1 MTRRYALL
9 GLLLL
14 GACAQANVAPLAT
27 PAPGQP
33 AAARLPAPAQIVV
46 ERFALHPSQVTLD
59 GAPLLRAQRAM
70 NGNDSAARRAAAE
83 EAVAGFQT
91 ALVTALRER
100 GFAAVPARA
109 AGSAAGAATPR
120 LLVRGRFS
128 ALEEGNRARR
138 AVVGFGLGAS
148 RVAGTAELAFQ
159 DDAAGPPRAVD
170 SFALDADSG
179 RMPGGVLGAGRGAG
193 MVVAGTAIR
202 GAMGE
207 ARGPQE
213 IGALARGTADRIVA
227 FATAQG
233 WR

>member
-1 MTRRYALL
+1 MFRPIPALL
-9 GLLLL
+9 ALLLL
-14 GACAQANVAPLAT
+14 GACAQATVAPLAP

-33 AAARLPAPAQIVV
+33 AAERLPAPAQIVV

-59 GAPLLRAQRAM
+59 SAPLLRAQRAVS
-70 NGNDSAARRAAAE
+70 GDDRAARRTAAE

-91 ALVTALRER
+91 ALVAALRER
-100 GFAAVPARA
+100 GLAAVPAA
-109 AGSAAGAATPR
+109 EASPATPR

-138 AVVGFGLGAS
+138 TVVGFGLGAS
-148 RVAGTAELAFQ
+148 RVAGTAMLAFQ
-159 DDAAGPPRAVD
+159 DSATTEPRQVD

-202 GAMGE
+202 GAAGE
-207 ARGPQE
+207 VRGPQE

-227 FATAQG
+227 YATAQG

>member
-1 MTRRYALL
+1 MTRRFTSLL
-9 GLLLL
+9 ALLLL

-33 AAARLPAPAQIVV
+33 AAERLPAPAQIVV
-46 ERFALHPSQVTLD
+46 ERFALDPSQVTLD
-59 GAPLLRAQRAM
+59 GAPLLRARRAM
-70 NGNDSAARRAAAE
+70 DGNDGAARRTAAE
-83 EAVAGFQT
+83 EAIAGFQG

-100 GFAAVPARA
+100 GFAAVPATE
-109 AGSAAGAATPR
+109 AGPATPR

-148 RVAGTAELAFQ
+148 RVAGTAELAFL
-159 DDAAGPPRAVD
+159 DPATAAPRVVD
-170 SFALDADSG
+170 GFALDADSG

-193 MVVAGTAIR
+193 LVVAGTAIR
-202 GAMGE
+202 GAMGK

-227 FATAQG
+227 YATAQG